1 MKTSR
6 ADILFCC
13 CQAMLISLF
22 FSRAA
27 LSVTI
32 IAFVAFS
39 FFHTHI
45 KEQLRVFFANPLL
58 WGMSLLFLFPL
69 LSGLWSED
77 KTQWLEIIRIKLPL
91 FFLPLAFASPF
102 KFSKQHGYWL
112 VFTFIILVIVGTA
125 WSMFHYAADT
135 AAINESYLK
144 AKSIITPLQNDHVR
158 FSWIVTMA
166 VVLSV
171 FIYYKREKEKFRW
184 LLWLAA
190 GWMVLYLHILAARTG
205 LLSFYLVLVIAAF
218 YVVAAKLN
226 LKYGIILICI
236 VLLLP
241 LIAWFTLPTFSNRI
255 RYMLYDFEYVK
266 DGGYLPG
273 GNDAMRVISMKAGLN
288 IMRESPLTGVG
299 FGDIKTATNKWYNN
313 NYPGMNA
320 ADKILPS
327 SEFIIYGAGAGW
339 PGLLLITL
347 VLFIPFFTRVTE
359 RLPWILLN
367 ATAAF
372 SLVADI
378 GLEVQ
383 VGVFL
388 YAFIVLWWWKWLSE
402 EKI

>member
-1 MKTSR
+1 
-6 ADILFCC
+6 
-13 CQAMLISLF
+13 MLISLF

-27 LSVTI
+27 LSVTM

-39 FFHTHI
+39 FFHSHS
-45 KEQLRVFFANPLL
+45 KEQLRLFFAAPLL

-69 LSGLWSED
+69 LTGLWSED
-77 KTQWLEIIRIKLPL
+77 KTQWLEVIRIKLPL
-91 FFLPLAFASPF
+91 LFLPLAFASPF

-112 VFTFIILVIVGTA
+112 AFTFIILVTVGTA

-158 FSWIVTMA
+158 FSWMA
-166 VVLSV
+166 TVAVILSG
-171 FIYYKREKEKFRW
+171 FLFYKLKKKRLSWALLIAPAW
-184 LLWLAA
+184 L
-190 GWMVLYLHILAARTG
+190 VLYLHVLAARTG

-218 YVVAAKLN
+218 YVVAGKLN

-347 VLFIPFFTRVTE
+347 VLLIPFFTRVTE